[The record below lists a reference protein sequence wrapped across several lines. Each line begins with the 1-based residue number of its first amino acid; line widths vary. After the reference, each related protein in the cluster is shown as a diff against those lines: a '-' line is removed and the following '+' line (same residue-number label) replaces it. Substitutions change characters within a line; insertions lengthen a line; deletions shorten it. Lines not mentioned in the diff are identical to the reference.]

1 MTRSHRKAIGLFAL
15 TLIAV
20 LSGCDSAHRL
30 EGMTAPTVAYDKGSD
45 SGSSQSGRRA
55 ALLRRRMAKLGED
68 VASVEVNR
76 SGGELTLGDHKLI
89 IPKKAVEH
97 RTIFA
102 MRVIPGDYIRV
113 QLFAWDAK
121 TLRRLEEFE
130 KPVRLVLSYADAS
143 PMDENKL
150 GVAYLQD
157 NDPEGRQEK
166 MGGTMVD
173 RIKKT
178 VSALLPHFSEFAITA
193 N

>member
-15 TLIAV
+15 TIITALT
-20 LSGCDSAHRL
+20 GCDSADRL
-30 EGMTAPTVAYDKGSD
+30 QDITTPTVAYDGGSN
-45 SGSSQSGRRA
+45 SSSKHQKRR
-55 ALLRRRMAKLGED
+55 LLRRRLAKLGEE

-76 SGGELTLGDHKLI
+76 NGGELTLGDHKLI
-89 IPKKAVEH
+89 IPRKAVER
-97 RTIFA
+97 RTVFA

-113 QLFAWDAK
+113 ELFAWDAK
-121 TLRRLEEFE
+121 TLRRIEEFD
-130 KPVRLVLSYADAS
+130 KPIRLVLSYADAS

-150 GVAYLQD
+150 GVAYLAD
-157 NDPEGRQEK
+157 NDPEGRQER
-166 MGGTMVD
+166 MGGTAVD